1 MLPIAIQLYSIRK
14 EVEADFRGTMEK
26 IKEMGYEGVE
36 PAGFGKLSVAEAKEI
51 LDEVGLKLVSA
62 HFSRV
67 DLKNME
73 LLKEYKEA
81 GLQYAVLASLRDRTP
96 EEGVVMIREMAENC
110 KELGMKLMYHNHDF
124 EFELT
129 KEGGYILD
137 KYYDEIPA
145 DLLLPEI
152 DTCWV
157 SVAGVDPIEYIKK
170 YSGRQEVVHLKDYV
184 GSKSANMYGLIG
196 ENDGDKKADASK
208 FELRPVGYGK
218 QDVAGIIKASEEAGA
233 KWIVVEQDD
242 PSMGKSPMECAQMS
256 IEYIKSLN
264 LE

>member
-1 MLPIAIQLYSIRK
+1 MLPIALQLYSIRK

-62 HFSRV
+62 HFARV
-67 DLKNME
+67 ELKNME
-73 LLKEYKEA
+73 LLKEYKKA

-96 EEGVVMIREMAENC
+96 EEGVVMIREMAERC
-110 KELGMKLMYHNHDF
+110 KELGMTLMYHNHDF
-124 EFELT
+124 EFEKT
-129 KEGGYILD
+129 AEGGYILD

-157 SVAGVDPIEYIKK
+157 KVAGVDPIEYIRK
-170 YSGRQEVVHLKDYV
+170 YSGRQEVVHLKDFV
-184 GSKSANMYGLIG
+184 GSKTANMYGLIG
-196 ENDGDKKADASK
+196 EDEGEKKAEASK
-208 FELRPVGYGK
+208 FELRPLGYGV
-218 QDVAGIIKASEEAGA
+218 QDVPGIIKASEEAGT
-233 KWIVVEQDD
+233 KWLIVEQDS
-242 PSMGKSPMECAQMS
+242 PSMGKTPMECAKMS
-256 IEYIKSLN
+256 IDYLKSLN
-264 LE
+264 M

>member
-1 MLPIAIQLYSIRK
+1 MLPIALQLYSIRK

-36 PAGFGKLSVAEAKEI
+36 PAGFGSLSVAEAKQI

-67 DLKNME
+67 ELKNME

-81 GLQYAVLASLRDRTP
+81 GLQYAVLASLRDKTP

-110 KELGMKLMYHNHDF
+110 RELGLTLMYHNHDF
-124 EFELT
+124 EFEKT
-129 KEGGYILD
+129 AEGKYILD

-157 SVAGVDPIEYIKK
+157 KVAGVDPIEYIQK
-170 YSGRQEVVHLKDYV
+170 YSGRQEVVHLKDFV
-184 GSKSANMYGLIG
+184 GSKTANMYGLIG
-196 ENDGDKKADASK
+196 EDEKEKKADTAK
-208 FELRPVGYGK
+208 FELRPLGYGV
-218 QDVAGIIKASEEAGA
+218 QDVPGIIKASEKAGT
-233 KWIVVEQDD
+233 KWLIVEQDS
-242 PSMGKSPMECAQMS
+242 PSMGKTPMECAKMS
-256 IEYIKSLN
+256 IDYLKSLN
-264 LE
+264 M

>member
-1 MLPIAIQLYSIRK
+1 MLPIALQLYSIRK

-110 KELGMKLMYHNHDF
+110 KELGMKLM
-124 EFELT
+124 
-129 KEGGYILD
+129 
-137 KYYDEIPA
+137 P
-145 DLLLPEI
+145 
-152 DTCWV
+152 
-157 SVAGVDPIEYIKK
+157 
-170 YSGRQEVVHLKDYV
+170 
-184 GSKSANMYGLIG
+184 
-196 ENDGDKKADASK
+196 
-208 FELRPVGYGK
+208 
-218 QDVAGIIKASEEAGA
+218 
-233 KWIVVEQDD
+233 
-242 PSMGKSPMECAQMS
+242 
-256 IEYIKSLN
+256 
-264 LE
+264 